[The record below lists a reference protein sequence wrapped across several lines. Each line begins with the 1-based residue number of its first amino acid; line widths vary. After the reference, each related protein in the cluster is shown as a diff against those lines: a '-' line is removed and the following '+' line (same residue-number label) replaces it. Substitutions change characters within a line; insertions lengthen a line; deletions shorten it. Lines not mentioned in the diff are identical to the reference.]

1 MNITFFGIKRS
12 EAYEKRHINNVLKK
26 HKLLFF
32 KEHIDEENIK
42 KAKFIEGPF
51 INMVFDILF
60 RNKKWAS
67 RPLFRPEYIAF
78 YFLLQAV

>member
-26 HKLLFF
+26 HNLSFF

-42 KAKFIEGPF
+42 KAKNSDIICVF
-51 INMVFDILF
+51 INSSINFAI
-60 RNKKWAS
+60 
-67 RPLFRPEYIAF
+67 YF
-78 YFLLQAV
+78 YHIMIFIFFM